1 MGFGYDPDY
10 VDSLHR
16 QAVNPP
22 YLLPGEEM
30 QRLLAKY
37 RSYLLSALLILSAAL
52 LVADTGL
59 LAPGLWL
66 VILVAILLMVF
77 ARRPRCEGFVS
88 WKQEYSVGIQ
98 SIDEQH
104 VKLLN
109 LINNVRAAVL
119 CDTGPDFE
127 RGALE
132 DLIGYT
138 QGHLKY
144 EEELMRTHLYFD
156 YEAHKGQHDQMVSQV
171 ERYMQL
177 YKEKGSVILPE
188 VADYLQRWL
197 VQHIQGT
204 DRKLSGFLSTKGVQ

>member
-1 MGFGYDPDY
+1 
-10 VDSLHR
+10 
-16 QAVNPP
+16 
-22 YLLPGEEM
+22 M
-30 QRLLAKY
+30 QKLMLKY
-37 RSYLLSALLILSAAL
+37 RSYLLSALLILGTAL
-52 LVADTGL
+52 LVPDVGFSS
-59 LAPGLWL
+59 PGLWL
-66 VILVAILLMVF
+66 VLLVAILLLAF

-88 WKQEYSVGIQ
+88 WKAEYSVGIA

-104 VKLLN
+104 IKLLN

-132 DLIGYT
+132 DLIAYT

-144 EEELMRTHLYFD
+144 EEELMHEHSYFD

-171 ERYMQL
+171 DIYVKRYA
-177 YKEKGSVILPE
+177 EKGSEILPE

-204 DRKLSGFLSTKGVQ
+204 DRKLCGFLSTKDVQ

>member
-1 MGFGYDPDY
+1 
-10 VDSLHR
+10 
-16 QAVNPP
+16 
-22 YLLPGEEM
+22 M
-30 QRLLAKY
+30 QRLLSKY
-37 RSYLLSALLILSAAL
+37 RSYLFSALLMLSVAL
-52 LVADTGL
+52 LVADVGMWS
-59 LAPGLWL
+59 PGLWMVL
-66 VILVAILLMVF
+66 LVAILLLVY
-77 ARRPRCEGFVS
+77 ARRPRCEGFVN
-88 WKQEYSVGIQ
+88 WNPDYSVGIQ

-104 VKLLN
+104 IKLLN

-132 DLIGYT
+132 DLIAYT

-144 EEELMRTHLYFD
+144 EEELMRAHGYFD

-171 ERYMQL
+171 DLYVKRYD
-177 YKEKGSVILPE
+177 EKGSEILPE

-204 DRKLSGFLSTKGVQ
+204 DRKLCGFLSTKSVQ

>member
-1 MGFGYDPDY
+1 
-10 VDSLHR
+10 
-16 QAVNPP
+16 
-22 YLLPGEEM
+22 M
-30 QRLLAKY
+30 QRLLSKY
-37 RSYLLSALLILSAAL
+37 RSYLLSALLIIGAAL
-52 LVADTGL
+52 LAPRVGL

-66 VILVAILLMVF
+66 VVLVAILLLAF
-77 ARRPRCEGFVS
+77 ARRPRCEGFVT
-88 WKQEYSVGIQ
+88 WKPEYSVGIQ

-104 VKLLN
+104 IKLLN

-132 DLIGYT
+132 DLVAYT

-144 EEELMRTHLYFD
+144 EEELMRTHKYFD

-171 ERYMQL
+171 DIYVKRYN
-177 YKEKGSVILPE
+177 ENGSVILPE

-204 DRKLSGFLSTKGVQ
+204 DRKLCGFLSTKGVQ